1 MRNLLASLMF
11 GVLLQA
17 GCQTANHTEAGA
29 LTGAA
34 LGTFAGAV
42 IGSQSNHGAEGALIG
57 AATGALAGGVI
68 GNAEDAREERDAAIA
83 HANAVSM
90 AQQQAANP
98 PLSNL
103 DLIRLAQADVS
114 DQVIINTVKSNGG
127 SFDLSTDGLI
137 ELKSNGVSDR
147 VIAAVQSAGS
157 APTTT
162 TVSAATPVT
171 TTRVVVPS
179 SRIVVVPP
187 RPRVGVGVVIGPRRV
202 APRRHVHWHVWH

>member
-1 MRNLLASLMF
+1 MRNLLASLVL
-11 GVLLQA
+11 GTLLQA

-98 PLSNL
+98 PLTNV
-103 DLIRLAQADVS
+103 DLIRLAQAGVS
-114 DQVIINTVKSNGG
+114 EQVIINTVKSNGG

-162 TVSAATPVT
+162 TVSSVAPVT
-171 TTRVVVPS
+171 TRVIVPS

-187 RPRVGVGVVIGPRRV
+187 RPHIGVGVVVGPRRV